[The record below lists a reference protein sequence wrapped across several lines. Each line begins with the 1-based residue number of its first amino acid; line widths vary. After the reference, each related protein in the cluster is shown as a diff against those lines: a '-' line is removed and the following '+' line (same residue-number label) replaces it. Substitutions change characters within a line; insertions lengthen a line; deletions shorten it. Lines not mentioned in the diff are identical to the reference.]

1 MQPTPTVRVCL
12 GCQWKFITPDS
23 TRVRRCSDCKSK
35 EDAYQPPL
43 GRISPDAGNIR
54 GVYQ

>member
-12 GCQWKFITPDS
+12 GCQWKFVTPDS
-23 TRVRRCSDCKSK
+23 KRVRRCSDCKSK

-43 GRISPDAGNIR
+43 GRVSPDAGNIK
-54 GVYQ
+54 GVY